1 MGGSWTVRQG
11 QSSSNKNFA
20 TIQKKYFAAKTL
32 SSHIFKSLSKVVW
45 SCRRHLHGKWC
56 AQTEPK
62 TPKANLSPN
71 CTWCKSRE
79 RFIPSHNNFK
89 RDNFNQ
95 TSLTTSMVNR
105 WSWSGSSG
113 EVGSYWR
120 TCPGEQLVT
129 WVDDNQDL
137 HVMGGGDNYAQCSS
151 IVETWD
157 CHYLQVWDCF
167 SRCGITSFTFR
178 LEHLG
183 AGTTLAR
190 CYPSHLP
197 KVFSRIWW

>member
-120 TCPGEQLVT
+120 TCPG
-129 WVDDNQDL
+129 
-137 HVMGGGDNYAQCSS
+137 

-190 CYPSHLP
+190 CYPLHLP